1 MVRPYVKN
9 MREAPSNQA
18 ANTTPQTAQPTS
30 RIRVLHATAKGLP
43 HLPQS
48 VLKPL
53 QQSPTAGA
61 LLWVPAAGL
70 MPLLLLQVL
79 PLLLPPQQDAG
90 CPSSITEGEMIL
102 VLLLPPPLLLPSC
115 CSTSP
120 HMPSTTESQR
130 DPHTARSLH
139 NAAGTLYCCLLPL
152 AVSPSAT
159 TAVMGCQ
166 KLQ

>member
-18 ANTTPQTAQPTS
+18 ANTTPQAAQPTS
-30 RIRVLHATAKGLP
+30 RIRALHATAKGLP

-70 MPLLLLQVL
+70 PAAAAV
-79 PLLLPPQQDAG
+79 A
-90 CPSSITEGEMIL
+90 
-102 VLLLPPPLLLPSC
+102 
-115 CSTSP
+115 TSVA
-120 HMPSTTESQR
+120 TAAAA
-130 DPHTARSLH
+130 TAR
-139 NAAGTLYCCLLPL
+139 C
-152 AVSPSAT
+152 
-159 TAVMGCQ
+159 
-166 KLQ
+166 